1 MIIKRDYYLNQ
12 LISRRHNGMIKIVTG
27 VRRCG
32 KSYLLSTLYADW
44 LKGQGVD
51 GNHIITINLED
62 RRNKK
67 LRDPDALLEY
77 IDSFLTDDSMHYI
90 MIDEIQHVPEF
101 EDVLNSYLNM
111 HNADVYVTGSNA
123 RFLSKDV
130 ITTFRGRGDE
140 IKLYPLSFSEIFPHM
155 GMSEERALPI
165 YMLYGGMPQVY
176 QKNTDREK
184 SEYLKNLFTQT
195 YIKDIVE
202 RYKIKNTEVLDELL
216 NILASGIGTLTNPTK
231 LVNTFESIR
240 NEKVNRMTLTSYLE
254 YICDCFIAEKANR
267 YDVKG
272 KRYIDSPSKYYFVDC
287 GLRNARLNFRQTEP
301 SHLMENLIYNEL
313 RVRGFNVDVGVVPIQ
328 RRTEDGSRLRAQ
340 LEVDFVCN
348 LGSKRY
354 YIQSAYRMPDEE
366 KIKQE
371 EASLVNINDS
381 FKKIIIVGEYMPV
394 LRNNAG
400 ITTISIYD
408 FLLNENSLDL

>member
-1 MIIKRDYYLNQ
+1 
-12 LISRRHNGMIKIVTG
+12 MIKIVTG
-27 VRRCG
+27 IRRCG
-32 KSYLLSTLYADW
+32 KSFLLSTLYANW
-44 LKGQGVD
+44 LKDQGVD
-51 GNHIITINLED
+51 VNHIITINLED

-67 LRDPDALLEY
+67 LRDPDVLLEY

-90 MIDEIQHVPEF
+90 MIDEIQHVSEF

-111 HNADVYVTGSNA
+111 HNADVYITGSNA
-123 RFLSKDV
+123 IFLSKDV

-140 IKLYPLSFSEIFPHM
+140 IKLYPLSFSEIFPYM

-165 YMLYGGMPQVY
+165 YMLYGGMPQIY

-195 YIKDIVE
+195 YIKDIFE
-202 RYKIKNTEVLDELL
+202 RHKIKNTEVLDELL
-216 NILASGIGTLTNPTK
+216 NILASGIGTLTNPSK

-272 KRYIDSPSKYYFVDC
+272 KRYIDSPSKYYFIDC

-313 RVRGFNVDVGVVPIQ
+313 RIRGFNVDVGVVPIQ
-328 RRTEDGSRLRAQ
+328 RRTEDGNRTRVQ

-371 EASLVNINDS
+371 EASLMNIDDY

-400 ITTISIYD
+400 ITIISIYD
-408 FLLNENSLDL
+408 FLLKENSLDL